1 LKKVDWIVHLSAA
14 NNKNAKLQLR
24 KESKVCR
31 KFGVDALNVSSIIT
45 ESVRLMM
52 WKSKASER
60 IGVMALP
67 VVPLGENKMFSSLY

>member
-1 LKKVDWIVHLSAA
+1 
-14 NNKNAKLQLR
+14 
-24 KESKVCR
+24 
-31 KFGVDALNVSSIIT
+31 VSSIIT